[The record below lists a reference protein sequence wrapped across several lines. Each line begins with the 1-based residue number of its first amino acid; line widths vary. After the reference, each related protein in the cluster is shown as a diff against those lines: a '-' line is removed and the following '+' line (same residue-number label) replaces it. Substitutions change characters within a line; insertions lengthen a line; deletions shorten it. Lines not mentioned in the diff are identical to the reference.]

1 MTRESTT
8 VAIAGG
14 GPAGM
19 MLGAL
24 LARQGVEV
32 IVLEKHADFLRDFR
46 GDTVHPSTIE
56 VMHELGWAAEFLEL
70 PHRKMER
77 VTMGTP
83 DGLLTIADFS
93 RLRVRSPY
101 VAFMPQWD
109 FLDFLV
115 RKAAAYDG
123 FRLIRQA
130 EVTDLVSEGG
140 RVVGVRAETPDG
152 PLDVSAELVVSAEG
166 RNSTLREVA
175 GLAAT
180 AVAPGIDVFWFR
192 VSRHADETA
201 PFFQNGPGGSLVAV
215 DRGTYWQLAYAF
227 PKGQAEAIEARGIQ
241 SFRDQ
246 VAVLLPMLADRL
258 DEITTFGEDIHLL
271 SVRIDRL
278 TQWYQPGLLFIGDA
292 AHAMSPAGGVG
303 INLAIQDAVAASN
316 LIGPAARNGGIGIDV
331 LRKIQRRRMFP
342 ATVTQRFQ
350 AAVIKGLYAE
360 HVPFF
365 FRVLRSVPVLTR
377 LTGRFIGLGVR
388 PEHVAPLPE

>member
-1 MTRESTT
+1 METTT
-8 VAIAGG
+8 VAIVGG

-24 LARQGVEV
+24 LARQGVDV

-56 VMHELGWAAEFLEL
+56 VMHELGWATEFLEL

-83 DGLLTIADFS
+83 AGLMTIADFR
-93 RLRVRSPY
+93 RLPVRSPY

-109 FLDFLV
+109 FLDFV
-115 RKAAAYDG
+115 ARKASEYDG

-130 EVTDLVSEGG
+130 AVTDLISEDG
-140 RVVGVRAETPDG
+140 RVVGVQAETPEG
-152 PLDVSAELVVSAEG
+152 SLEVRAELVVSAEG
-166 RNSTLREVA
+166 RNSTLRDVA
-175 GLAAT
+175 GLT
-180 AVAPGIDVFWFR
+180 PVAVAPGIDVLWFR
-192 VSRHADETA
+192 VSRRTDETA
-201 PFFQNGPGGSLVAV
+201 PFFQSGPGGSLVAV

-241 SFRDQ
+241 AFRDQ
-246 VAVLLPMLADRL
+246 IAVRLPMLADRL
-258 DEITTFGEDIHLL
+258 DEVTGFGEDIHLL

-303 INLAIQDAVAASN
+303 INLAIQDAVAAAN
-316 LIGPAARNGGIGIDV
+316 LIGPAARNGGIGVDV
-331 LRKIQRRRMFP
+331 LHKIQRRRTFP

-350 AAVIKGLYAE
+350 ASVIKGIYAE
-360 HVPFF
+360 DVPFF
-365 FRVLRSVPVLTR
+365 FRVLRSVPALTR

-388 PEHVAPLPE
+388 PEHVAALPE

>member
-14 GPAGM
+14 GPAGL
-19 MLGAL
+19 MLGTL
-24 LARQGVEV
+24 LARQGVDV

-56 VMHELGWAAEFLEL
+56 VMHELGWAIEFLEL

-83 DGLLTIADFS
+83 DGLLTIADFR

-115 RKAAAYDG
+115 RKASAYDG
-123 FRLIRQA
+123 FRLIRRA

-140 RVVGVRAETPDG
+140 RVVGVRAETADG
-152 PLDVSAELVVSAEG
+152 PLEVRAELVVSAEG

-175 GLAAT
+175 GLTPA

-192 VSRHADETA
+192 VSRRTDETA
-201 PFFQNGPGGSLVAV
+201 PFFQSGPGGSLVAV

-227 PKGQAEAIEARGIQ
+227 PKGEAEAIEARGIQ
-241 SFRDQ
+241 AFRDQ

-303 INLAIQDAVAASN
+303 INLAIQDAVAAAN
-316 LIGPAARNGGIGIDV
+316 LIGPAARNGGIGVDV
-331 LRKIQRRRMFP
+331 LQKVQRRRTFP

-350 AAVIKGLYAE
+350 ASVIKGLYAE
-360 HVPFF
+360 DVPFF
-365 FRVLRSVPVLTR
+365 LRVLRSVPVLTR